1 MTLTRC
7 RIRIPLALLAAVVA
21 GMFPLPAAAQRVNT
35 AAVNPAPLRL
45 TIDEA
50 IERGLRANLQVLV
63 AETHLEEAQATGQRA
78 RALLLPKV
86 FGETSASLQNR
97 SLRAFGISGPGIPTV
112 VGPFSL
118 FDFRFSVS
126 QPLFDLSAYHLWKG
140 SRRQEEAAR
149 LSYDDARSLIR
160 RVVSRLYLT
169 AQSAEAR
176 TDAALSRVK
185 TAEALVKLARD
196 RREVGVATGVDV
208 LRAEVA
214 LTNGRQRL
222 LEAENDSRQARLR
235 LARAIGVSLSTP
247 IELSETLTLV
257 PAPALEPDAELA
269 GALSRRADY
278 LALAA
283 QRRAALAEV
292 KSVKSRRLPRVDV
305 RANYGGLGRNLGE
318 IDATGAIQGTISVP
332 LFDRDRGGE
341 IAQLE
346 ARLRRVEHQLAD
358 LRVGVEQDLREA
370 LLNLESAA
378 AQVEVARHGEELA
391 ERELELSRARFE
403 TGVTN
408 NIEVTNAQDALARAQ
423 ENSILALARHADAR
437 SALERALGAGAT
449 LPVAPAVRDDVRGED
464 PGENTFEELE
474 P

>member
-1 MTLTRC
+1 MNLMRT
-7 RIRIPLALLAAVVA
+7 RIRATLALLAACVL
-21 GMFPLPAAAQRVNT
+21 GLLPFPAAAQQANAG
-35 AAVNPAPLRL
+35 AAHPMPLRL
-45 TIDEA
+45 TLEEA

-126 QPLFDLSAYHLWKG
+126 QPLFDLSAYHLGKG

-149 LSYDDARSLIR
+149 LSYEDARSLIR
-160 RVVSRLYLT
+160 RVVSGLYLV
-169 AQSAEAR
+169 AQSTEAR
-176 TDAALSRVK
+176 TDAARSRV
-185 TAEALVKLARD
+185 TTGEALVKLARD

-222 LEAENDSRQARLR
+222 LEAENDSRQAQLR
-235 LARAIGVSLSTP
+235 LARAIGVSLATP
-247 IELSETLTLV
+247 IELAEPLGFV
-257 PAPALEPDAELA
+257 PAPPLEIDTELA

-278 LALAA
+278 LALEA
-283 QRRAALAEV
+283 QRRAALSEV
-292 KSVKSRRLPRVDV
+292 RSVKARRVPRVDV

-332 LFDRDRGGE
+332 LFDRDRAGE

-408 NIEVTNAQDALARAQ
+408 NIEVINAQDALARAR

-437 SALERALGAGAT
+437 SALERALGSGAT
-449 LPVAPAVRDDVRGED
+449 LPVAPAVPSED
-464 PGENTFEELE
+464 PGENTVEELE